1 MKSILLVLLL
11 AFTLTSCSVD
21 NDEARF
27 ISEDERTFVINIDTQ
42 YDYTITVK
50 YGNDNGVA
58 YFTDIQSYSGSE
70 AFIYYIEDS
79 VQFFSIKIEFDSSSN
94 SSEIVYFLREGEE
107 TLANNTVNVI
117 DSFVYSRYL

>member
-50 YGNDNGVA
+50 HGNDNGVA